1 MDGYDFIT
9 MVDGKRWGT
18 VVDRADDYVIVEHGT
33 LRKHRYAVPQSS
45 IEVVDD
51 DKREVQTTLSG
62 ELIADSPQVDGD
74 FDREAVA
81 RHYGLSAASDAPPT
95 EGWGDTV
102 AADPAQGAEYQAQ
115 RAEVDS
121 AAEERAR
128 IREGTGGETDAM
140 PDESPALLGDRLS
153 DVRDDEPRR

>member
-1 MDGYDFIT
+1 MEGYDFIT

-18 VVDRADDYVIVEHGT
+18 VVGHEGDYVIVEHGT
-33 LRKHRYAVPQSS
+33 LRKHRYAVPQTSV
-45 IEVVDD
+45 EVDD
-51 DKREVQTTLSG
+51 GAQEARTTLAG
-62 ELIADSPQVDGD
+62 DLIADSPHVDGD

-81 RHYGLSAASDAPPT
+81 RHYGLAAESEAPPT

-102 AADPAQGAEYQAQ
+102 ATDPAQGAEYQAQ

-121 AAEERAR
+121 AVQERAR
-128 IREGTGGETDAM
+128 IREGAGGETEAM
-140 PDESPALLGDRLS
+140 PDESPALLGDRLA